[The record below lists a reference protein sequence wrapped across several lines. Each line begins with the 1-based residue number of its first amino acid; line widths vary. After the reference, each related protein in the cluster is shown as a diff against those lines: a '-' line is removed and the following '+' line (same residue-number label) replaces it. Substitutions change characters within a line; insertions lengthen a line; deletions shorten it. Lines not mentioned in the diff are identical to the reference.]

1 MSVWATVRRNMCS
14 KDGFIA
20 LFWRE
25 GDLME
30 YSMFQ
35 GRTYKDGRERARTF
49 RTTNTG
55 AAGSGTM
62 E

>member
-1 MSVWATVRRNMCS
+1 MCS